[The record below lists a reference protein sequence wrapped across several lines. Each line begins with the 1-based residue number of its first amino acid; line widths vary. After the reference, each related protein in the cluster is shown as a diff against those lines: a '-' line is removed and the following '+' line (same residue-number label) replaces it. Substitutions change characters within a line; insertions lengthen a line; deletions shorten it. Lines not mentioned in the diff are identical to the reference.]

1 MTPSACTP
9 APMACGLSK
18 SERIVSRSLVDKM
31 FGGGSS
37 RSMSA
42 YPLRLVYMKME
53 QRDGAQAQI
62 LVSVP
67 KKHFK
72 HAVDRNRVKRQVR
85 EAYRHNKHVLLD
97 VMKDREG
104 EVVALAFIWQA
115 RVMITTGEVA
125 EKMNVLLNRVAEKI
139 KRDGQDNGQD

>member
-1 MTPSACTP
+1 
-9 APMACGLSK
+9 
-18 SERIVSRSLVDKM
+18 
-31 FGGGSS
+31 
-37 RSMSA
+37 
-42 YPLRLVYMKME
+42 MKME

-97 VMKDREG
+97 VMKDRKG
-104 EVVALAFIWQA
+104 EAVALAFIWQA